1 MAHHDNAPAR
11 NVKPQFARRRSFSE
25 VKGYE
30 PPKSDSFNDR
40 LTAAAKAKEAM
51 LERFRARPGPDDP
64 ALLQQQAERRAISDA
79 RDARNAAR
87 KVLREEE
94 AARLV
99 AEKADEAEKQKAL
112 LSQQAAE
119 ASCRQTCC
127 RTAGAAEGGADARYA
142 ARQARRR

>member
-1 MAHHDNAPAR
+1 MR
-11 NVKPQFARRRSFSE
+11 
-25 VKGYE
+25 

-64 ALLQQQAERRAISDA
+64 ALLQQQAERKAISEA
-79 RDARNAAR
+79 RDARHAAR
-87 KVLREEE
+87 KILREEE
-94 AARLV
+94 AARLT
-99 AEKADEAEKQKAL
+99 AEKAAEAEKQKAL

-119 ASCRQTCC
+119 AEAAAKR
-127 RTAGAAEGGADARYA
+127 AAELPALQKAARDARYA